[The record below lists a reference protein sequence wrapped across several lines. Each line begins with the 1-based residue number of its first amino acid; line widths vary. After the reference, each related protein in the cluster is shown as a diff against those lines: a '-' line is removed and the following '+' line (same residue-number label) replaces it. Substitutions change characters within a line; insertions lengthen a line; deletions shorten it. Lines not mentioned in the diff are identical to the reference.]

1 LCYVQFYIDTSFF
14 IDNPRLSLYNLIT
27 MSRRDIYH
35 DAVRHALEKDS
46 WTITHDPYPLEI
58 GGKNLAA
65 DLGAERLISATKGKQ
80 QIVVEIKS
88 FVGQSDVHDLQQ
100 AIGQYDM
107 YWRILKKRSSTYQ
120 LYLAVRETTYETVF
134 TDELGQ
140 LYLENNAIKLIVF
153 NEKQEVITQWID

>member
-1 LCYVQFYIDTSFF
+1 
-14 IDNPRLSLYNLIT
+14 

-35 DAVRHALEKDS
+35 DAVRHALEKDN

-65 DLGAERLISATKGKQ
+65 DLAAERLISATKGMQK
-80 QIVVEIKS
+80 IVVEVKS

-100 AIGQYDM
+100 AVGQYDM
-107 YWRILKKRSSTYQ
+107 YWRILRKRNSTHQ
-120 LYLAVRETTYETVF
+120 LYLAVRETTYQAVF

-140 LYLENNAIKLIVF
+140 LYLEDKAVKLIVF

>member
-1 LCYVQFYIDTSFF
+1 
-14 IDNPRLSLYNLIT
+14 

-35 DAVRHALEKDS
+35 DAVRHALEKDK

-65 DLGAERLISATKGKQ
+65 DLGAERLISATKGMQK
-80 QIVVEIKS
+80 IVVEIKS

-100 AIGQYDM
+100 AVGQYDM
-107 YWRILKKRSSTYQ
+107 YFRILRKRNSTHR
-120 LYLAVRETTYETVF
+120 LYLAVRETTYESVF

-140 LYLENNAIKLIVF
+140 LYLEDKAIKLIVF
-153 NEKQEVITQWID
+153 NERQEVITQWID